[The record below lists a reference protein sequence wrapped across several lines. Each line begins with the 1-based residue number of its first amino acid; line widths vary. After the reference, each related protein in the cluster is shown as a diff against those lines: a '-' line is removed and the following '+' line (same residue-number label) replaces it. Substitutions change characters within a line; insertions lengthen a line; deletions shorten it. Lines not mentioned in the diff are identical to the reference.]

1 MSKQSIK
8 QRETHVTTN
17 QGVGNQ
23 VEQTLT
29 IDDNALPSPQEIA
42 AYKAIDPR
50 FVEYLLKSSEKEQEH
65 RHEMERDKMKLL
77 KYSEGRN
84 GRMNWWGMFFA
95 AVCVIMFM
103 GVAALA
109 LYLNHP
115 WFASFFGISGLVSIV
130 SIFVNNGQSKNNT
143 LVK

>member
-8 QRETHVTTN
+8 QRETHVTTS

-50 FVEYLLKSSEKEQEH
+50 FVEYLLDSSEKEQNH
-65 RHEMERDKMKLL
+65 RHEIEREKIKLL
-77 KYSEGRN
+77 KISEGRN

-95 AVCVIMFM
+95 AICVVTFM
-103 GVAALA
+103 CVAALA

-130 SIFVNNGQSKNNT
+130 SIFVNHGKDNSAIK
-143 LVK
+143 